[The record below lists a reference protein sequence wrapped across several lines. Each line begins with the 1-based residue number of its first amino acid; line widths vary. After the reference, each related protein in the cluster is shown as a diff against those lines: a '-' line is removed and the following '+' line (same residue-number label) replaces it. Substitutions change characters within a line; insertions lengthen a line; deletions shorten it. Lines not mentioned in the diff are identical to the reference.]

1 MYDSQRVIT
10 EVLSLF
16 ILFLRG
22 MPLNSTL
29 LCVPCFTSTPSTL
42 RDIHWNRCTRTKS
55 SVNAKPALQHS
66 FNPSGTSTSPAHE
79 MTHATS
85 RNCAAGR
92 ASHFKSNWLRPVGG
106 RQLMDES
113 DAGREWQCSLLR
125 IQISVG
131 AERHNWAS
139 LKELPWFPFPPWPR
153 WSPSRQSF
161 CARHRL
167 RQPGFYQLT

>member
-1 MYDSQRVIT
+1 MHCLVWLKYLFFKSRHHVSASSSGYIQNAVCASRWSCSKKINKWINKKTGVWFT

-66 FNPSGTSTSPAHE
+66 FDPSGTSTSPAHE

-92 ASHFKSNWLRPVGG
+92 ARSEPLQVKLTQTG
-106 RQLMDES
+106 RWET
-113 DAGREWQCSLLR
+113 ANGREWR
-125 IQISVG
+125 G
-131 AERHNWAS
+131 AGMAVFFTKN
-139 LKELPWFPFPPWPR
+139 
-153 WSPSRQSF
+153 
-161 CARHRL
+161 
-167 RQPGFYQLT
+167 TN

>member
-1 MYDSQRVIT
+1 MCQLLARVTYKMLSVRVDEAAAKNKKRVYDSQRVIT

-42 RDIHWNRCTRTKS
+42 RDIHWNHCTRTKS
-55 SVNAKPALQHS
+55 AVNAKPALQHS
-66 FNPSGTSTSPAHE
+66 FDPSGTSTSPAHE

-92 ASHFKSNWLRPVGG
+92 ARSEPLQVKLTQTG
-106 RQLMDES
+106 RWETANGWEWRG
-113 DAGREWQCSLLR
+113 AGMA
-125 IQISVG
+125 V
-131 AERHNWAS
+131 
-139 LKELPWFPFPPWPR
+139 F
-153 WSPSRQSF
+153 
-161 CARHRL
+161 
-167 RQPGFYQLT
+167 FY